1 MRRQALVALVIVLAF
16 LATPVAAAAPETTKI
31 ARIGIVA
38 PSTPLSTWRQSR
50 FAEPFLAALRELG
63 YEEGRNMMIEFR
75 SPEGNW
81 ERLPAIAAELVGL
94 KVDVLVSVVCGAALD
109 AMRQATRTT
118 PIVVAVCNDDMV
130 ETGIVASLSRPGGN
144 VTGLQKLTPEL
155 ATKRLELLK
164 EMLPQASRVAVLWDP
179 GYSAFSADWRELRA
193 AARAKGV
200 TLLSVEA
207 RRPTD
212 LEGAYA
218 AIVRDR
224 ADVVMTLS
232 DAMTYNFPEQ
242 VAELAL
248 RHKIPLM
255 SPFRQIAEA
264 GGLMSY
270 GPSVPELVR
279 RSAGYVDRIL
289 KGAKPADLPIGQPS
303 RFELVINLK
312 TARSLDID
320 VFSAMLARADDV
332 IE

>member
-1 MRRQALVALVIVLAF
+1 M
-16 LATPVAAAAPETTKI
+16 
-31 ARIGIVA
+31 
-38 PSTPLSTWRQSR
+38 
-50 FAEPFLAALRELG
+50 
-63 YEEGRNMMIEFR
+63 
-75 SPEGNW
+75 
-81 ERLPAIAAELVGL
+81 
-94 KVDVLVSVVCGAALD
+94 
-109 AMRQATRTT
+109 
-118 PIVVAVCNDDMV
+118 
-130 ETGIVASLSRPGGN
+130 SRPGGN

-218 AIVRDR
+218 AIVRER